1 MFSRNIKAFCSDE
14 SACHRAH
21 SPGHLFISPLSRL
34 KSNFLFSLCH
44 RTEPMHFSDK
54 TPPLAHRSRKPF
66 FISSMLIKLE
76 VLCTRNLV
84 LCKSRVVFYFPARK
98 PPSCLAVC
106 SKYARDVCV
115 CVYVM
120 CMRHVKR
127 GNFAIYATMAG
138 KGRVQEERPTTT
150 KQASVFMQQ
159 TFRLRMEKK
168 SKKNVCVHRKRPT
181 KSESN

>member
-115 CVYVM
+115 CVCDVHAACKERKFRNICYDGWE
-120 CMRHVKR
+120 RKSSGGAADNNEASKR
-127 GNFAIYATMAG
+127 VYAANISLADW
-138 KGRVQEERPTTT
+138 K
-150 KQASVFMQQ
+150 
-159 TFRLRMEKK
+159 EK
-168 SKKNVCVHRKRPT
+168 
-181 KSESN
+181 